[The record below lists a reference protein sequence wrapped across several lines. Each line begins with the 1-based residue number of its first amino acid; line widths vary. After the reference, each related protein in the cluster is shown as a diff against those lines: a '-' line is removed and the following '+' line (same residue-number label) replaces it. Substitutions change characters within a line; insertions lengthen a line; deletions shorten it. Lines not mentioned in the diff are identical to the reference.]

1 MKILLTNDDGIQVG
15 AMKALAEALSPDHE
29 ICVVAPDGN
38 RSGQS
43 MSITLH
49 EHLKVKEIRPRWYQ
63 CSGSPVD
70 CVLLVLQGMIWE
82 MPDLIISGINYGPNL
97 GTDILYS
104 GTAAAARQGALKGVP
119 SIAASLNELKGPWEF
134 QDSIQFLS
142 EHLESLVELCG
153 EGYFLNLNFPTT
165 MNRERKLRFTTP
177 CHRKYMDSYESFDPP
192 KGNLRYYFPHGY
204 MDVGNPQA
212 GSDLEAVLQGDI
224 AITPIAADPLAL
236 PDSDGL
242 KEKINSWEG

>member
-15 AMKALAEALSPDHE
+15 AMKNLADALASEHE

-43 MSITLH
+43 MAITLH
-49 EHLKVKEIRPRWYQ
+49 EHLKVKEIHPNWFQ

-70 CVLLVLQGMIWE
+70 CVLLVTQGQIWDT
-82 MPDLIISGINYGPNL
+82 PDLIISGINYGPNL
-97 GTDILYS
+97 GTDLLYS
-104 GTAAAARQGALKGVP
+104 GTAAAARQGALKGIP
-119 SIAASLNELKGPWEF
+119 SIAASLNEMKGPWHFDEAIRF
-134 QDSIQFLS
+134 ISDHLDFLMS
-142 EHLESLVELCG
+142 LCG
-153 EGYFLNLNFPTT
+153 KKHFLNLNFPSK
-165 MNRERKLRFTTP
+165 MKKDRKLRFTTP

-204 MDVGNPQA
+204 MDLDNPQA

-224 AITPIAADPLAL
+224 AVTPIAADPIAL
-236 PDSDGL
+236 PDSDGI
-242 KEKINSWEG
+242 KEKVHSWEG